1 MRLLNKIH
9 RRHHAGRQVKKSA
22 WHGVGLWELRIR
34 GVSPLTLSGCVA
46 GGVSDA
52 RQGLPCVLDRAI
64 TYCVRWPMPYEVSGS
79 SQPWEGWLWSE
90 SNVQDLGHRA
100 GLLLSDHD
108 LHGRC
113 PLGPARLGGLL
124 PSGVGRG

>member
-1 MRLLNKIH
+1 MVSGYGSFAF
-9 RRHHAGRQVKKSA
+9 AGSRP
-22 WHGVGLWELRIR
+22 
-34 GVSPLTLSGCVA
+34 SPFPAVWL

-64 TYCVRWPMPYEVSGS
+64 TSCVRWPMPYEVSGS

-100 GLLLSDHD
+100 GPLLSDHD